1 MSILSFSKMITH
13 VIHAYFWNPLDKI
26 RVKIKFS
33 KHFERIFGKKGAYNS
48 VKWPLKAVIL
58 AL

>member
-1 MSILSFSKMITH
+1 MITH

-33 KHFERIFGKKGAYNS
+33 KRFERIFGKKGAYNS